1 MYITF
6 SSNINRGNHHG
17 IILIMNVESEW
28 NNTVNKIQII
38 LSYFIHK
45 DKRVL
50 GAGGGGEGTGTA
62 MLGAID
68 TSAQFFL

>member
-1 MYITF
+1 MCITF

-17 IILIMNVESEW
+17 IILIMNLESEW

-50 GAGGGGEGTGTA
+50 GAGGEGTGTA

>member
-1 MYITF
+1 MCITF

-17 IILIMNVESEW
+17 IILIMNLESAW

-50 GAGGGGEGTGTA
+50 GAAGGEGTGTA

-68 TSAQFFL
+68 TSGQFFL

>member
-1 MYITF
+1 
-6 SSNINRGNHHG
+6 
-17 IILIMNVESEW
+17 MNLESEW

-50 GAGGGGEGTGTA
+50 GAGGGEGTGTA
-62 MLGAID
+62 MLKAID

>member
-1 MYITF
+1 MCITF

-17 IILIMNVESEW
+17 IILIMNLESEW

-50 GAGGGGEGTGTA
+50 GAGGEEGTGTA